1 MPRRLALTWL
11 SDRRA
16 LTSDRLLYAVTLVVG
31 ALVVALLVAMVLGL
45 TYLSRESLSRFG
57 PGFVG
62 SASWEPLRDRFGAL
76 SFIWG
81 TLVSSLLALVLA
93 VPIGFGAAICLAE
106 LAPRAL
112 RGPLGFLVDLLAA
125 VPSVVYGLWGIF
137 TLVPL
142 LRDGVGPLL
151 SRTLGFLPL
160 FEGSPSGFG
169 MLAGGVVL
177 AIMILPTVA
186 SVSRDVLLSVPSAQR
201 EAALSLGATRTETVR
216 WALVPA
222 ARAGLVGAVI
232 LGFGRAL
239 GETIAVS
246 MLIGNRAGIS
256 WSLFAP
262 GHSLASVIAAEFR
275 QAASELHLAALAE
288 IALLL
293 FVVSLLLNVFARW
306 LVQRVSHGRPG
317 APA

>member
-1 MPRRLALTWL
+1 MSRRLPLSWL

-16 LTSDRLLYAVTLVVG
+16 LSSDRLLYAVTVAVG
-31 ALVVALLVAMVLGL
+31 ALVVALLVAMLIGL
-45 TYLSRESLSRFG
+45 VYLSRESLSRFG
-57 PGFVG
+57 PSFVG
-62 SASWEPLRDRFGAL
+62 SSSWEPLRDRFGAL
-76 SFIWG
+76 PFVWG

-142 LRDGVGPLL
+142 LRDGVGPFL
-151 SRTLGFLPL
+151 SRRLGFLPL

-201 EAALSLGATRTETVR
+201 EAALSLGATRAET
-216 WALVPA
+216 
-222 ARAGLVGAVI
+222 VGAVI

-246 MLIGNRAGIS
+246 MLIGNRAGIG

-262 GHSLASVIAAEFR
+262 GHSMASVLAAEFR
-275 QAASELHLAALAE
+275 QAASDLHLAALAE

-306 LVQRVSHGRPG
+306 LVRRVGHGPG
-317 APA
+317 RGPEVTA

>member
-1 MPRRLALTWL
+1 MPRRLTLPWL
-11 SDRRA
+11 SDKRA
-16 LTSDRLLYAVTLVVG
+16 LVSDRLLYAVTFGGGTLLVV
-31 ALVVALLVAMVLGL
+31 LLVGMLLGL
-45 TYLSRESLSRFG
+45 VYLSRESLSLFG
-57 PGFVG
+57 PSFLGV
-62 SASWEPLRDRFGAL
+62 SSWDPLRNRFGAL
-76 SFIWG
+76 SFVWG
-81 TLVSSLLALVLA
+81 TLVSSLLALLLA
-93 VPIGFGAAICLAE
+93 VPIGFGSAICLAE
-106 LAPRAL
+106 LAPRPL

-142 LRDGVGPLL
+142 LRDSVGPLL
-151 SRTLGFLPL
+151 SRELGFLPL

-177 AIMILPTVA
+177 AIMIVPTVA
-186 SVSRDVLLSVPSAQR
+186 SVSRDVLLSVPAGQR
-201 EAALSLGATRTETVR
+201 EAALSLGATRAETVR

-262 GHSLASVIAAEFR
+262 GHSMASIIAAEFR
-275 QAASELHLAALAE
+275 QAASDLHLAALAE

-306 LVQRVSHGRPG
+306 LVQKVSHRPG
-317 APA
+317 VAT

>member
-1 MPRRLALTWL
+1 MPRRLTPPWL
-11 SDRRA
+11 SDERA
-16 LTSDRLLYAVTLVVG
+16 LASDRSLHGITLGVGSLL
-31 ALVVALLVAMVLGL
+31 VALLVAMGAGL
-45 TYLSRESLSRFG
+45 VYLSRESLAEFGLRFMTT
-57 PGFVG
+57 
-62 SASWEPLRDRFGAL
+62 SSWEPLRDRFGAL
-76 SFIWG
+76 PFVWG
-81 TLVSSLLALVLA
+81 TLVSSLLALLLA
-93 VPIGFGAAICLAE
+93 VPIGFGCAICLAE

-112 RGPLGFLVDLLAA
+112 RGPLGFLIDLLAA

-142 LRDGVGPLL
+142 LRDLVEPFLA
-151 SRTLGFLPL
+151 RELGFLPL
-160 FEGSPSGFG
+160 FAGAPAGFG

-186 SVSRDVLLSVPSAQR
+186 SVARDVLLSVPGGQR
-201 EAALSLGATRTETVR
+201 EAALSLGATRAETVR
-216 WALVPA
+216 WALLPA

-246 MLIGNRAGIS
+246 MLIGNRASIS

-262 GHSLASVIAAEFR
+262 GHSMASVLAAEFR
-275 QAASELHLAALAE
+275 QAASDLHLAALAE

-293 FVVSLLLNVFARW
+293 FVVSLSLNVFARW
-306 LVQRVSHGRPG
+306 LVQKVSHRPG
-317 APA
+317 AA

>member
-1 MPRRLALTWL
+1 MPRRTALSWL
-11 SDRRA
+11 SDRRT
-16 LTSDRLLYAVTLVVG
+16 LTSDRLLYAVTLAVG
-31 ALVVALLVAMVLGL
+31 ALVVALLAAMVIALV
-45 TYLSRESLSRFG
+45 YLSRESLWRFG
-57 PGFVG
+57 PSFIG
-62 SASWEPLRDRFGAL
+62 SASWEPLHDRFGAL
-76 SFIWG
+76 PFVWG
-81 TLVSSLLALVLA
+81 TLVSSLIALLLA

-142 LRDGVGPLL
+142 LRDSVGPFL
-151 SRTLGFLPL
+151 SRTLGSLPL

-169 MLAGGVVL
+169 LLAGGVVL

-222 ARAGLVGAVI
+222 ARAGLVGAVL

-262 GHSLASVIAAEFR
+262 GHSLASVLAAEFR
-275 QAASELHLAALAE
+275 QAASDLHLAALAE

-306 LVQRVSHGRPG
+306 LVQRVSHGPG